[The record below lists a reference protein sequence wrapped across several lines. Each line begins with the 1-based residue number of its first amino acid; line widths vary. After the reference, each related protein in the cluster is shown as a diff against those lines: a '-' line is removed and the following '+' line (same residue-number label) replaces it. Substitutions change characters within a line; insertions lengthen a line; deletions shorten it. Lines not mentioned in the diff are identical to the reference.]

1 MLCVI
6 YKSNVYKKYVTI
18 KLIFI
23 RNGRMMGAAFED
35 IKRGSGYAY
44 FPAVSLSY
52 GEVIQ
57 MNFGATPFR

>member
-1 MLCVI
+1 
-6 YKSNVYKKYVTI
+6 
-18 KLIFI
+18 
-23 RNGRMMGAAFED
+23 MMGPAFED

-57 MNFGATPFR
+57 MNFGATPFRFRIIYLKGIFKFEFTI

>member
-1 MLCVI
+1 MCVCVLTLDI
-6 YKSNVYKKYVTI
+6 IVYV
-18 KLIFI
+18 
-23 RNGRMMGAAFED
+23 RNGHLMGPAFED
-35 IKRGSGYAY
+35 IKRGSGHAY

>member
-1 MLCVI
+1 ML
-6 YKSNVYKKYVTI
+6 Y
-18 KLIFI
+18 
-23 RNGRMMGAAFED
+23 RNGRVMGHAFED

-57 MNFGATPFR
+57 MNFGATPFRYRVRNNEEKSL

>member
-1 MLCVI
+1 MHEFGQIMFVSFC
-6 YKSNVYKKYVTI
+6 
-18 KLIFI
+18 
-23 RNGRMMGAAFED
+23 RNGHLMGPAFED
-35 IKRGSGYAY
+35 IKRGSGHAY